1 MKVSI
6 CVSTVT
12 VVDYLKIEF
21 LSRSHIPSG
30 RYSRQ
35 KAVYIIIKLAEF
47 TYFNRIDVVLIA
59 SQHKKLLSGR
69 DGKTIGKV
77 IGQISI
83 LYGRG
88 QIIQSK
94 GVAVFIKR
102 LPEMVRE
109 LPVDVSYDFQL
120 KPV

>member
-1 MKVSI
+1 MS
-6 CVSTVT
+6 
-12 VVDYLKIEF
+12 DYECLIR
-21 LSRSHIPSG
+21 L
-30 RYSRQ
+30 RYYSQ
-35 KAVYIIIKLAEF
+35 
-47 TYFNRIDVVLIA
+47 LIA

-69 DGKTIGKV
+69 DGKAIGKV
-77 IGQISI
+77 IGQISV

-109 LPVDVSYDFQL
+109 LPVDISYDFQL

>member
-1 MKVSI
+1 
-6 CVSTVT
+6 
-12 VVDYLKIEF
+12 
-21 LSRSHIPSG
+21 
-30 RYSRQ
+30 
-35 KAVYIIIKLAEF
+35 
-47 TYFNRIDVVLIA
+47 
-59 SQHKKLLSGR
+59 LLSGR